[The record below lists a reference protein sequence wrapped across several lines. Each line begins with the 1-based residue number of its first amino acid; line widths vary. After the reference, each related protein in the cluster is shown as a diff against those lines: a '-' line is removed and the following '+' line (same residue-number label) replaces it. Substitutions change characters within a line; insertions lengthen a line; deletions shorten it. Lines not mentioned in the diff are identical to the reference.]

1 MGRVAVS
8 MEGNKKHLSR
18 ADKQNRKDAE
28 QKLKIDREALKAPDW
43 LDDVAKAEFE
53 RIVAETAKA
62 DMLDN
67 LDLGVVAIYADSWA
81 RYIELSEQIQEEGTV
96 VTLTGSRGQTYTKVH
111 PAVIAQQTYVDR
123 IYKASTKLGMACTDR
138 LKLTVAHTKEE
149 KPENRFEKYFKE

>member
-1 MGRVAVS
+1 MGRVAVAVDGS
-8 MEGNKKHLSR
+8 KKHLTK
-18 ADKQNRKDAE
+18 AEKQNRKDAE

-53 RIVAETAKA
+53 RIVMETAKA

-67 LDLGVVAIYADSWA
+67 LDLGVVAIYADSWS
-81 RYIELSEQIQEEGTV
+81 RYIELSEQIKNEGTV
-96 VTLTGSRGQTYTKVH
+96 IELAGSKGQTYTKVN